1 MELIG
6 SLNHLNTLTNFDF
19 SVYEPG
25 FLTKTAESRMQQLN
39 HATLEDY
46 VSFLA
51 SNENEVEILVNS
63 FNIHVSSFFRDPF
76 TFALLEN
83 VIIPKIINNKHH
95 TKQKEIRIWSAGCA
109 AGQEAYSLAILLQER
124 IQYEVPEINYRI
136 FATDLTDEVLRQAT
150 TGYFR
155 EYDVAHVSH
164 ARLNQYF
171 KYHSDH
177 YWINEVLKR
186 HVSFS
191 KFNLLNEKLKCPSES
206 LFGDFDIIFCSN
218 VLIYYTPKIRKEI
231 LHRLKNCLS
240 LNGYIIVDRS
250 ENEIMLINNFQSAF
264 PQSSIFT

>member
-1 MELIG
+1 MELID
-6 SLNHLNTLTNFDF
+6 SLNHLNTLINFDF

-124 IQYEVPEINYRI
+124 IQYEDPEMNFRI
-136 FATDLTDEVLRQAT
+136 FATDLSDEVLDQAKV
-150 TGYFR
+150 GCYR
-155 EYDVAHVSH
+155 ENDIAHVSH
-164 ARLNQYF
+164 TRLNQYF
-171 KYHSDH
+171 NYQSDH
-177 YWINEVLKR
+177 YWINKELKK

-206 LFGDFDIIFCSN
+206 LYGDFDIIYCSN
-218 VLIYYTPKIRKEI
+218 VLIYYTPHICQKI
-231 LHRLKNCLS
+231 LHRLRECLS
-240 LNGYIIVDRS
+240 HTGYIIVDKS
-250 ENEIMLINNFQSAF
+250 EYEILMANNFQPVF
-264 PQSSIFT
+264 PQSSIFN